1 MRRKFWRLSLAATS
15 ISSIIPLVVATACN
29 NNPTDNKRKDD
40 PSTDIRQDI
49 TQINKAKDSNLMSRL
64 ALEAQNLV
72 NNNYFVY
79 SDKVDQ
85 DNTDK
90 AQKYAKTKVDFT
102 KIEDFDKF
110 TSNDYVYDYINFDN
124 EAFKKD
130 LIESIKDP
138 YFKEKIK
145 SQAYTTQIVYHSIRR
160 SDVDF
165 SKVIIPI
172 RFTRIVDAEKKL
184 KEARDVEFLVSG
196 IKNSSKENKYVDV
209 VNLSNEIKPKITNS
223 DFKIDINKEKL
234 SYLEQYEP
242 NDLSIKMLNELFS
255 VKLSEEKENEIKA
268 LIEKYNHP
276 ATATAAKAGTQ
287 KTTPKT
293 TQKAKPKPNEYEYK
307 YFVEGIKFIPGSHL
321 KYELNIRVGVAEN
334 AKDPKKIAD
343 TAFDTKIAFTIEDER
358 DQQIKDQL
366 VKSALRE
373 DLVIQPIKNSIYN
386 LIWEKL
392 NDYEI
397 FNYSRGGFE
406 VSNFS
411 LTQKT
416 NSRRNADA
424 KWKVK
429 YNDKDYE
436 LNKNFGVGEF
446 VDLYDTE
453 FMLKNQNLVQFVV
466 NKLTETD
473 LPKINASM
481 YSFYGNN
488 LFTGGYDELR
498 GFYEKSNDSP
508 RWLHVGE
515 DYLAPENTA
524 IVAPFDGEL
533 VGAYFVKGGETL
545 HEGIGTNVV
554 TRYKLENLKISPR
567 LKEKWFSN
575 TDHFYI
581 GYMHQNANLVFN
593 NPELVIESKEVV
605 ADKEKRKKTIDVA
618 KGITPKTPIAFK
630 KGQKISFVGT
640 TNNNGGWMP
649 HTHVTI
655 YNPIN
660 KYRFATGFDHE
671 NGQNYDKRI
680 EKYSPDVDG
689 STYKALR
696 VDGVFSVLGS
706 DKKYKLNPLTASEL
720 KNGKNKIINGSRQS
734 LILPIQRYETG
745 DRARGVVNPNL
756 IFKLRGEES
765 YFFNVED
772 YYEVGG
778 IK

>member
-15 ISSIIPLVVATACN
+15 ISSITPLVVAAACN

-85 DNTDK
+85 DNADK
-90 AQKYAKTKVDFT
+90 TQKYAKTKVDFT
-102 KIEDFDKF
+102 KIVDFDKF
-110 TSNDYVYDYINFDN
+110 TNNDYVYDYINFDN

-276 ATATAAKAGTQ
+276 ATATAAKAGT
-287 KTTPKT
+287 P
-293 TQKAKPKPNEYEYK
+293 KAKPKATPKPNEYEYK

-343 TAFDTKIAFTIEDER
+343 TAFDTKIAFTIEDEK

-429 YNDKDYE
+429 YNDKEYE

-446 VDLYDTE
+446 ADLYDTE

-466 NKLTETD
+466 NKLTETN

-498 GFYEKSNDSP
+498 AFYLKSNDSP
-508 RWLHVGE
+508 RHLHVGE

-524 IVAPFDGEL
+524 IIAPFDGEL
-533 VGAYFVKGGETL
+533 VGAYYVKGEISHT
-545 HEGIGTNVV
+545 GIGTNVV

-567 LKEKWFSN
+567 LKEKWFTH

-593 NPELVIESKEVV
+593 NPELVIKSKEVNV
-605 ADKEKRKKTIDVA
+605 RGKTIDVA
-618 KGITPKTPIAFK
+618 EGITPKTPIAFK

-640 TNNNGGWMP
+640 PENNGGWMS
-649 HTHVTI
+649 HTHVTV

-680 EKYSPDVDG
+680 EKYSPETEG
-689 STYKALR
+689 STYSTLR
-696 VDGVFSVLGS
+696 VDGILGVS
-706 DKKYKLNPLTASEL
+706 DDKKFKLDPLTASEL
-720 KNGKNKIINGSRQS
+720 KDAKNKKIRNGSRQS
-734 LILPIQRYETG
+734 LVYPIQDKET
-745 DRARGVVNPNL
+745 RSNSSRGVVNPNL

-772 YYEVGG
+772 YYEVGE